1 MTRNF
6 IDNIFEKISTPTFF
20 LILIVYQV
28 LFIFQGFE
36 MSDEGFFLTL
46 YDQIYTNPETVQYN
60 FPFWF
65 SGVIGGAIDYIF
77 PNTGIWGFRFAGVLI
92 TTGTILLSYHLL
104 KKYLNKNYLKLGLLL
119 VTIFISNNAKEL
131 QYNNLSAFFYLLIA
145 FLLFRGIRDNKIW
158 LIFLAGA
165 VVSVNTFTRFP
176 NILGIG
182 FITGIIYHGFITG
195 TSVKTHI
202 QRCLVFIGGFVATTA
217 LIIVIMKLAGHWD
230 IYINSLKTLFGMVT
244 EEKGSRG
251 KNISN
256 YNSSRLIQLFFTDY
270 AKAIAYAA
278 CVIVL
283 LTCTLVAINYIEKKT
298 FYKRWMVTFPKYLA
312 LLMIIAFTFTKTV
325 DYIVL
330 LYFLTGLSLI
340 AALLILISDNI
351 EIKILSFLGCFI
363 LLVFPLGS
371 SEGIRMV
378 EPYALW
384 LPFPIIINYLFNI
397 TSINTNFSI
406 SSKTTPYNIYLTATP
421 EKLNSARNFV
431 LIATIFM
438 CLYFSYHYPFFDR
451 QNRVDMRFGI
461 NNKKAWGV
469 YTSKGRAN
477 AMNDLLDE
485 ASKYIKPGDYL
496 LAYDCMP
503 MLNYLTDT
511 RPYIH
516 NAYPW
521 LYAAPVFKKELDD
534 AVARTKELPVII
546 EQKIKTI
553 GDGSDWPQTPLRID
567 EEWQKINEPRNNIF
581 NEFLA
586 NNNYKE
592 VWSSDIFR
600 ILIPPRK

>member
-1 MTRNF
+1 MQKNF
-6 IDNIFEKISTPTFF
+6 VDNIFGRISTRAFF
-20 LILIVYQV
+20 LILIIYQV
-28 LFIFQGFE
+28 LFIFQGLE
-36 MSDEGFFLTL
+36 LSDEGFFLTL
-46 YDQIYTNPETVQYN
+46 YDQIFTNPETVQYN

-77 PNTGIWGFRFAGVLI
+77 PNTGIWGFRFAGVLL
-92 TTGTILLSYHLL
+92 TTGTVLLSYHLL

-119 VTIFISNNAKEL
+119 VIIFISNNAKEL

-158 LIFLAGA
+158 LLFLAGA
-165 VVSVNTFTRFP
+165 VVSLNTFTRFP

-182 FITGIIYHGFITG
+182 FAAGIIYYGFITG
-195 TSVKTHI
+195 VSLKTHI
-202 QRCLVFIGGFVATTA
+202 RRCLVFIGGFVITTA
-217 LIIVIMKLAGHWD
+217 LIIVIMKLAGHWE

-244 EEKGSRG
+244 EQEGSRG

-283 LTCTLVAINYIEKKT
+283 LTSTLVAVNYIEKKA
-298 FYKRWMVTFPKYLA
+298 FYKRWMVTFPKYIA
-312 LLMIIAFTFTKTV
+312 LLMIFALTFMKMV

-340 AALLILISDNI
+340 TALLILISDNI

-384 LPFPIIINYLFNI
+384 LAFPIIINYLFNI

-406 SSKTTPYNIYLTATP
+406 SSKTSPYNIYLTATP

-431 LIATIFM
+431 LVASIFM
-438 CLYFSYHYPFFDR
+438 CLYFSYYYPFFDR
-451 QNRVDMRFGI
+451 QNRVKMHYGI

-469 YTSKGRAN
+469 YTSKGRAD
-477 AMNDLLDE
+477 AMNSLLSE
-485 ASKYIKPGDYL
+485 TSKYIKPGDYL
-496 LAYDCMP
+496 LAYDCVP

-511 RPYIH
+511 RPYIR

-521 LYAAPVFKKELDD
+521 LYAAPVFEKELGS
-534 AVARTKELPVII
+534 AVIRTKELPVII
-546 EQKIKTI
+546 VQKIKTI
-553 GDGSDWPQTPLRID
+553 GDGSDWPQNPLRTD
-567 EEWQKINEPRNNIF
+567 EEWQKINEPRNNVLKD
-581 NEFLA
+581 FLTS
-586 NNNYKE
+586 NNYKE
-592 VWSSDIFR
+592 AWSNDIFR
-600 ILIPPRK
+600 ILIPPGK